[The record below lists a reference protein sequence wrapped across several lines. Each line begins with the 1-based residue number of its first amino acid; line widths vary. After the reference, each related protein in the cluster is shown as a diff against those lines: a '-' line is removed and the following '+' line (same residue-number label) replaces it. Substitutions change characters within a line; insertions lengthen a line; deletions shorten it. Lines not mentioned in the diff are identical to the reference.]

1 MANMQPSSARLT
13 PREHEILQWVAAGK
27 TDGQI
32 ASILGRSVRT
42 VQKHLEHVYLKLG
55 VENRTAAVMR
65 VHAPEAVEQ
74 QRRFGSYSN

>member
-1 MANMQPSSARLT
+1 MSIPQSDSARLT
-13 PREHEILQWVAAGK
+13 PREHEILEWVAAGK

-32 ASILGRSVRT
+32 AAILGRSVRT

-65 VHAPEAVEQ
+65 VHVPDHA
-74 QRRFGSYSN
+74 RRSEGMRPD